1 MYSARYSARRSTARP
16 IDGAGPDTGDVAQRL
31 EQLEAMFAE
40 ERQARVAL
48 EDVVLTQHAAKL
60 EDHGDGL
67 HVLMDMLEGT
77 TSIEAVEAQV
87 QELRRDCEEAQQA
100 QIEDM
105 AALRQEL
112 AAEVAALAGGAELE
126 ERLAGTVANVEEQL
140 EAKAARLAADAARAS
155 ATTVQTELDERVKA
169 LDQRLEAHVVELQTK
184 ISDGSTDAA
193 QRLQILDA
201 KHESL
206 EHTLGIRFDSRLMV
220 VEDVVSSVESRINT
234 ELTGFEEK
242 LDIEFARLEKLEGSM
257 AKKISDSS

>member
-1 MYSARYSARRSTARP
+1 MHF
-16 IDGAGPDTGDVAQRL
+16 
-31 EQLEAMFAE
+31 E
-40 ERQARVAL
+40 
-48 EDVVLTQHAAKL
+48 
-60 EDHGDGL
+60 
-67 HVLMDMLEGT
+67 
-77 TSIEAVEAQV
+77 
-87 QELRRDCEEAQQA
+87 
-100 QIEDM
+100 
-105 AALRQEL
+105 
-112 AAEVAALAGGAELE
+112 
-126 ERLAGTVANVEEQL
+126 
-140 EAKAARLAADAARAS
+140 
-155 ATTVQTELDERVKA
+155 
-169 LDQRLEAHVVELQTK
+169 K